1 MGFEWRLR
9 DGNSGKRTAQVGDN
23 SERFDLVYRGLEAY
37 KAVRGDLDVP
47 LTFKV
52 PKGDSAWSEDLWGL
66 KLGVEV
72 QGLREK
78 NELVHGLADRE
89 EKLNLLGF
97 VWEESGRVS
106 LLEETLRN
114 GVSGTPDVQG
124 A

>member
-1 MGFEWRLR
+1 M
-9 DGNSGKRTAQVGDN
+9 
-23 SERFDLVYRGLEAY
+23 
-37 KAVRGDLDVP
+37 P

-97 VWEESGRVS
+97 VWEESGRALFSKKRFEMVYQHS
-106 LLEETLRN
+106 
-114 GVSGTPDVQG
+114 
-124 A
+124 